1 MVKKGKI
8 WAKNHYPCKNIAFE
22 IPIFTSSEPQQVRSH
37 MPHHLCPPWPGTWW
51 WWWSPQTHLDSL
63 LTIPTALSAFLHYS
77 AFSAG
82 RNQHLPPSRQSQSTD
97 ASQLLSKIVATTG
110 AQLSTVQQNCPA
122 KVSSKSVQQNWWS
135 TSCPAQQLTCQQ
147 PAPTIELQGCDPQT
161 EAV

>member
-1 MVKKGKI
+1 MTNQLTNQHLT
-8 WAKNHYPCKNIAFE
+8 WESARDTCASKNHNTRKNIPFE
-22 IPIFTSSEPQQVRSH
+22 NPIFTSFEPQQVRSH
-37 MPHHLCPPWPGTWW
+37 RPHPLCPLLPGTWW
-51 WWWSPQTHLDSL
+51 SLLVTSAQISL
-63 LTIPTALSAFLHYS
+63 LTIPTTLSAFLHYS

-110 AQLSTVQQNCPA
+110 AQLSTVQQN
-122 KVSSKSVQQNWWS
+122 WWS

>member
-8 WAKNHYPCKNIAFE
+8 SAKNHYARKNIAFE
-22 IPIFTSSEPQQVRSH
+22 IPMFTSSEPQQVRSH
-37 MPHHLCPPWPGTWW
+37 RPHHLCPPWPGTWW

-110 AQLSTVQQNCPA
+110 AQLSTVQQKCPA
-122 KVSSKSVQQNWWS
+122 KVSSKTVQQK
-135 TSCPAQQLTCQQ
+135 CPAKLVEHKLSSTTTHLS
-147 PAPTIELQGCDPQT
+147 AARTNN
-161 EAV
+161 